1 MQKRLI
7 SPELS
12 GTAAP
17 PLITQQ
23 TSREEICCLSDSLLF
38 CSVFFVHLFFFL
50 KQLDVDL
57 VGGAD
62 IRSLKV
68 KFQQSP
74 GEKQ

>member
-38 CSVFFVHLFFFL
+38 CSVFWFIFF
-50 KQLDVDL
+50 
-57 VGGAD
+57 
-62 IRSLKV
+62 
-68 KFQQSP
+68 
-74 GEKQ
+74 

>member
-38 CSVFFVHLFFFL
+38 CSVFLVIFFL
-50 KQLDVDL
+50 KAIRCGFGL
-57 VGGAD
+57 VGVGGQTSEA
-62 IRSLKV
+62 
-68 KFQQSP
+68 
-74 GEKQ
+74 